1 MLASDSL
8 LHLHAFISSVSFYAT
23 LLIVVLIRLSEQ
35 VIWAGFDRLQLGR
48 SAFRHV
54 LLLGYKNGFQ
64 VLDVEDA
71 SKFSELVS
79 RRDSPVSFLQIQPIP
94 VISDDNEGFRS
105 SHPLLLVVA
114 GDESLSPAQ
123 NQPHLGQL
131 GCEGHSEFQSGNSVN
146 SPTSVR
152 FYSLRA
158 HSFVHVLRFRSA
170 VLMVRCSPRIVA
182 VGLATQV
189 SVYILITFS

>member
-8 LHLHAFISSVSFYAT
+8 LHLHAFNLLCAFLCYAVNCSFN
-23 LLIVVLIRLSEQ
+23 LSCEQ

-71 SKFSELVS
+71 SNFSELVS

-94 VISDDNEGFRS
+94 VKCHDNEEFRS

-123 NQPHLGQL
+123 SQAPLGQL
-131 GCEGHSEFQSGNSVN
+131 GCEGHLEFQSGNSVN

-189 SVYILITFS
+189 GVSIFVTFS